1 MISYHKV
8 LRIATHIENNIVWI
22 QIEDAGRRVRKEAF
36 GREADGLLW
45 CVVPRDVYLSGLV
58 NSAEMDDP
66 QK

>member
-1 MISYHKV
+1 MIGYRKV

-22 QIEDAGRRVRKEAF
+22 QIEDTGHCGGKDAF

-45 CVVPRDVYLSGLV
+45 CEVPRDVYLSVLV
-58 NSAEMDDP
+58 NSAEMDEA